1 MKVDV
6 GALSI
11 VLNEGAEGSGPLSGA
26 TFVVK
31 ENIDVKGQV
40 STNGHPLW
48 ASTHAPAQA
57 NAPVVDKLL
66 SAGARL
72 VGKTHMD
79 EMAYSLLG
87 ANPHYGTPIN
97 PAAQNRHPGG
107 SSSGSAV
114 AVAAGLVNFAI
125 GTDTAG
131 SCRAPAAFCGI
142 FGFRSSHGAIPTAGV
157 VPLAPSLDVIGWFA
171 RDPGRMADV
180 GDVLLPQDSDDGSL
194 EEAVF
199 LSEAFHGVETE
210 FAAAAAPA
218 VDMLKSGRWREG
230 RLGEDFFRNALAHF
244 RNLQAH
250 EAWASHG
257 AWISAEHPTF
267 NKSVEERFAI
277 ASKVTE
283 DQKKAALAFGE
294 EARKRIDA
302 LFGDKGF
309 LVMPTT
315 PFRSPLLTEKEDQL
329 DARRYQMMR
338 LFLIASYF
346 GLPQISLPLPAT
358 DAPVGLSFLGRR
370 GSDRKLIALAQ
381 RFLNRMPSLSA
392 SRRS

>member
-6 GALSI
+6 GALS
-11 VLNEGAEGSGPLSGA
+11 VVVNEGAEGSGPLSGA

-48 ASTHAPAQA
+48 ASTHARAQA
-57 NAPVVDKLL
+57 NAPVVDMLL
-66 SAGARL
+66 AAGARL

-97 PAAQNRHPGG
+97 PAAQDRHPGG

-142 FGFRSSHGAIPTAGV
+142 YGFRSSHGAIPMAGV

-171 RDPGRMADV
+171 RDLGRMANV
-180 GDVLLPQDSDDGSL
+180 GEVLLPLDGDDGSF

-199 LSEAFHGVETE
+199 LSEAFRGVETE

-230 RLGEDFFRNALAHF
+230 RLGEDFFRDALAHF
-244 RNLQAH
+244 RNLQAY
-250 EAWASHG
+250 EAWASYG

-267 NKSVEERFAI
+267 GKGVEERLAV
-277 ASKVTE
+277 ASKVTQ

-294 EARKRIDA
+294 EARKHVDA

-315 PFRSPLLTEKEDQL
+315 PFRSPLLTESETQL
-329 DARRYQMMR
+329 DAKRYQMMR

-358 DAPVGLSFLGRR
+358 EAPVALSFVGRR

-381 RFLNRMPSLSA
+381 RFLNRMPS
-392 SRRS
+392 